1 MQKQLSVSFFCVR
14 IWNPKCL
21 ISWGLVRHIAHPP
34 FLTKQQDE
42 ITGGPVVAALVCALL
57 AVAGGGTC
65 AGHRA
70 THVRYYDGNRHG
82 GGR

>member
-1 MQKQLSVSFFCVR
+1 VCVR
-14 IWNPKCL
+14 VRNHKCL

-34 FLTKQQDE
+34 FLTKINKMI

-57 AVAGGGTC
+57 AIAGGGTC
-65 AGHRA
+65 VGRRA
-70 THVRYYDGNRHG
+70 TRVHYYDGNRHG